1 MADTKAIGKLVIQL
15 NKQIESGVELF
26 KYYKEKS
33 KDFQKRQKNMM
44 NNEESKKIFANLKQK
59 YDEEMKV
66 IMAKRKVTS
75 TLKYVL
81 PNHVREKQMK
91 KTDNAERALKKN
103 YENKL
108 IKHKEAH
115 EKLSDM
121 YLVNSEKMFLNEK
134 EKIRVE
140 KKRILSKILEIG
152 REIKSLMDIK
162 DFKKFIDRLNKRKY
176 EVLDGKKISF
186 VTLMKHLSSGEI
198 SEQVAKT
205 TKQIDE
211 LMTTGNVVNRK
222 KKMEIGILKKEIENL
237 LIDYD
242 TTMKSLKKLAAI
254 KFPNKKEIT
263 NEDIGSLL
271 TEKYSK
277 KNSPEYRKEL
287 NKLASDLKKYNLKVK
302 TKMQK
307 LKKLQESL

>member
-1 MADTKAIGKLVIQL
+1 MADTKAIGKLVTQL
-15 NKQIESGVELF
+15 NKQIDRGIELF
-26 KYYKEKS
+26 KSYKEIS
-33 KDFQKRQKNMM
+33 KDFQKRQKNLV

-59 YDEEMKV
+59 YEEEEKFLKAQRNATSSPEMKE
-66 IMAKRKVTS
+66 
-75 TLKYVL
+75 L
-81 PNHVREKQMK
+81 PNRIKAKQYA
-91 KTDNAERALKKN
+91 NATAKLKILKKN

-121 YLVNSEKMFLNEK
+121 YLVNSEKMFLKEK

-152 REIKSLMDIK
+152 IKIKSLMDIQ
-162 DFKKFIDRLNKRKY
+162 DFKKFVNRILKRKY

-186 VTLMKHLSSGEI
+186 DTLMHHLKSGGI
-198 SEQVAKT
+198 SEEVAKT
-205 TKQIDE
+205 TKKINE
-211 LMTTGNVVNRK
+211 LMTTGNIVNRK

-242 TTMKSLKKLAAI
+242 TTMKSLKKFAAI
-254 KFPNKKEIT
+254 KFPNKEEIT
-263 NEDIGSLL
+263 NEDIKSLL

-277 KNSPEYRKEL
+277 KNSPEFREKIY
-287 NKLASDLKKYNLKVK
+287 NLASK
-302 TKMQK
+302 
-307 LKKLQESL
+307 